1 MDFIKC
7 CLCGDLAVQESVTR
21 DLIVTVFCTNKTC
34 GRYDI
39 QQSVLQTLQAGGR
52 LEQSEEEIT
61 SRVYAANREGERI
74 LITSDDL
81 KRNSESTTPTRSGVP
96 SQDD

>member
-7 CLCGDLAVQESVTR
+7 YLCGGLAVQESVTR
-21 DLIVTVFCTNKTC
+21 DLTVTVFCTNKTC

-39 QQSVLQTLQAGGR
+39 EQPVLQTLLAGGR

-74 LITSDDL
+74 LITADDL
-81 KRNSESTTPTRSGVP
+81 KRNSEPTTPKRSCVP
-96 SQDD
+96 SQSD